1 MEQQL
6 IAGLLQRG
14 VPLHIAQ
21 GMVANMVAESG
32 LNPGI
37 NEIAPVV
44 PGSRG
49 GYGLN
54 QWTGPRRRQFE
65 AFASDRGAALDDP
78 NVQLDFTLWE
88 LQNTEAPAWNALQ
101 GASDPVEAARIYSE
115 SFLRP
120 GVPNMDKRLSE
131 AQRLAGITP
140 NALAPQGQQMGQ
152 PTQPQEPRLSDY
164 MNFAPAETQQYM
176 TPRYARAYELPQIPM
191 NSLRGV

>member
-65 AFASDRGAALDDP
+65 AFASERGSALDDP
-78 NVQLDFTLWE
+78 NTQLDFTLWE

-101 GASDPVEAARIYSE
+101 GATDPVEAARIYSE
-115 SFLRP
+115 RFLRP
-120 GVPNMDKRLSE
+120 GIPNMDKRLSE
-131 AQRLAGITP
+131 AQRLAGVTT
-140 NALAPQGQQMGQ
+140 NALAPQGQPMQGQ
-152 PTQPQEPRLSDY
+152 QPMQPPQLSDY
-164 MNFAPAETQQYM
+164 VNFAPSQTQQYM

-191 NSLRGV
+191 NSLRGA